1 MQCVSHMSSTVP
13 IYRKERSKRPHQSKR
28 PGAPKIARTRKK
40 QSKRP
45 GAPCFI
51 ILFLKN
57 APGPLQT
64 PRGVIF
70 RSFFERKAHW
80 GEPTTREG
88 VRKGPAAEVE
98 RGVSQ
103 HAVGGIARV
112 FFFLFI
118 FIHQFKLFFFF
129 CVSTSE
135 LNTTRPTIFFFLETP
150 RGGAFCSIFVLKN
163 APGTLQTPRGRY
175 FGIVL
180 WNAPGAF
187 TPFLTVV
194 GIGKERRALI
204 GRWGYLKSRQHP
216 LLKQAT
222 LTPGPV
228 PAHSRR

>member
-1 MQCVSHMSSTVP
+1 MPPMQCVSHMSTTVP

-28 PGAPKIARTRKK
+28 PGAPKIARTRQK

-57 APGPLQT
+57 APGTLQT
-64 PRGVIF
+64 PRGVIC
-70 RSFFERKAHW
+70 RSFFERKTPW

-88 VRKGPAAEVE
+88 MRKGPAAEVE

-118 FIHQFKLFFFF
+118 FILQFKLFFFNF
-129 CVSTSE
+129 SVSTSE
-135 LNTTRPTIFFFLETP
+135 LNTTRPTFFFFLETP
-150 RGGAFCSIFVLKN
+150 RG
-163 APGTLQTPRGRY
+163 APSALFLFWKTPRERY

-180 WNAPGAF
+180 WNAPGGVYSV
-187 TPFLTVV
+187 LD
-194 GIGKERRALI
+194 GS
-204 GRWGYLKSRQHP
+204 GYRKRE
-216 LLKQAT
+216 
-222 LTPGPV
+222 
-228 PAHSRR
+228 AHVD